1 MIYLDNAATT
11 LHKPDQVIDAVVL
24 AMRQFGNVARG
35 THEESLSAARV
46 VFNTRKK
53 LAELFNCTGGA
64 NNTVF
69 CLNSTEALNIAIN
82 GIINEGE
89 HVISTDLEHNSVL
102 RPLYKLEK
110 EKNVV
115 PDFVRADKNGNID
128 YSDFERLITK
138 RTKAIVCTHASNLTG
153 LVLDIKLIGEIA
165 KKHGLLFIVDASQ
178 TAGVFDID
186 MKAMNID
193 VLCFTG
199 HKSLFGP
206 QGVGGLCI
214 AEGVEISVFKTGG
227 TGVKTF
233 SLEQPKEY
241 PVRLEAGTLNS
252 HGIAGLSA
260 ALDFLEEAGIK
271 NIREKEEALA
281 KRFYEG
287 VKSLDNITIYG
298 DYTRL
303 RAPIVSLNIGEY
315 DSGIIA
321 DELAVKYDIATR
333 PGGHCAPR
341 IHRALG
347 TVKQGIVRFSFS
359 YFNTEEEVDKAIEAV
374 AEISR

>member
-1 MIYLDNAATT
+1 M
-11 LHKPDQVIDAVVL
+11 
-24 AMRQFGNVARG
+24 
-35 THEESLSAARV
+35 
-46 VFNTRKK
+46 
-53 LAELFNCTGGA
+53 
-64 NNTVF
+64 
-69 CLNSTEALNIAIN
+69 
-82 GIINEGE
+82 
-89 HVISTDLEHNSVL
+89 
-102 RPLYKLEK
+102 
-110 EKNVV
+110 
-115 PDFVRADKNGNID
+115 
-128 YSDFERLITK
+128 
-138 RTKAIVCTHASNLTG
+138 
-153 LVLDIKLIGEIA
+153 LDIKLIGEIA